1 MRDFQADVIR
11 AAVSGK
17 PLPEGGFSWSPAR
30 MQLFR
35 FCYRAYFIRYYL
47 AQGGWNLHAHPA
59 ARSAYL
65 EKHLPSFEQ
74 FLSRTLEQAVSD
86 ALFYAVRREKKERFD
101 IFRRGLVQG
110 LERRITALI
119 IGLEKQ
125 DYRTDPKLP
134 GLLEAFHGEED
145 FSHPEKVGTRCASVF
160 SKVVPSLLAET
171 DLMEKL
177 ETLEPLSLR
186 RGEDFLALNWRSFTV
201 WLHAG
206 IIWTEGDTVTSLRF
220 HTNKNQP
227 EISSPDHGL
236 ESALFREYVRQ
247 KMHREQALFR
257 VFSFDESG
265 RTAYTAVEPGPVA
278 ADRVDVSSTGMLRM
292 VRDDGQVYLSD
303 FEPACEPEKC
313 RVCPFRQTCA
323 MLRTMIERS

>member
-11 AAVSGK
+11 AAVNGK

-35 FCYRAYFIRYYL
+35 FCQRAYFIRYYL
-47 AQGGWNLHAHPA
+47 AQGGWNIHAHPA

-65 EKHLPSFEQ
+65 EKHLPDFSQ

-86 ALFYAVRREKKERFD
+86 AMFYAVRREKKERSD
-101 IFRRGLVQG
+101 IFRRALVQG
-110 LERRITALI
+110 LERRTTALI
-119 IGLEKQ
+119 IGLEKR
-125 DYRTDPKLP
+125 DYLTDPKLP
-134 GLLEAFHGEED
+134 GLLETFHGEAD
-145 FSHPEKVGTRCASVF
+145 FLHPEKVGSRCAAVF
-160 SKVVPSLLAET
+160 SKVLPSLLK
-171 DLMEKL
+171 EKDFK
-177 ETLEPLSLR
+177 EKIEDPEPLSLR
-186 RGEDFLALNWRSFTV
+186 KGENFLALNWRSFTV

-206 IIWTEGDTVTSLRF
+206 IICTEGDTVTSLRF
-220 HTNKNQP
+220 HATGNQP
-227 EISSPDHGL
+227 EFLPPDHGL

-247 KMHREQALFR
+247 KMHREKTVFNI
-257 VFSFDESG
+257 FSFDEEG
-265 RTAYTAVEPGPVA
+265 QTAYNNIEPGPVA

-292 VRDDGQVYLSD
+292 VRDNGQVYLSD

-313 RVCPFRQTCA
+313 RVCPFRQTCG

>member
-35 FCYRAYFIRYYL
+35 FCQRAYFIRYYL
-47 AQGGWNLHAHPA
+47 AQGGWNIHAHPA

-65 EKHLPSFEQ
+65 EKHLPDFSQ

-86 ALFYAVRREKKERFD
+86 AMFYAVRREKKERSD
-101 IFRRGLVQG
+101 IFRRALVQG
-110 LERRITALI
+110 LERRTTALI
-119 IGLEKQ
+119 IGLEKR
-125 DYRTDPKLP
+125 DYLTDPKLP
-134 GLLEAFHGEED
+134 GLLETFHGEAD
-145 FSHPEKVGTRCASVF
+145 FLHPEKVGSRCAAVF
-160 SKVVPSLLAET
+160 SKVLPSLLK
-171 DLMEKL
+171 EKDFK
-177 ETLEPLSLR
+177 EKIEDPEPLSLR
-186 RGEDFLALNWRSFTV
+186 KGENFLALNWRSFTV

-206 IIWTEGDTVTSLRF
+206 IICTEGDTVTSLRF
-220 HTNKNQP
+220 HATGNQP
-227 EISSPDHGL
+227 EFPPPDHGL

-247 KMHREQALFR
+247 KMHREKTVFN
-257 VFSFDESG
+257 VFSFDEEEK
-265 RTAYTAVEPGPVA
+265 TAYHTVEPGPVA

-292 VRDDGQVYLSD
+292 VRDNGQVYLSD

-313 RVCPFRQTCA
+313 RVCPFRQTCG

>member
-11 AAVSGK
+11 AAVSGTS
-17 PLPEGGFSWSPAR
+17 LPEGGFSWSPAR

-65 EKHLPSFEQ
+65 EKHLPTFEQ
-74 FLSRTLEQAVSD
+74 FLSRTLEDAVSE
-86 ALFYAVRREKKERFD
+86 ALFYAVRREKNARSD
-101 IFRRGLVQG
+101 LFRRALIQG
-110 LERRITALI
+110 LERRVTALI

-125 DYRTDPKLP
+125 DYLSDPKLP
-134 GLLEAFHGEED
+134 GLLETFHGEKD
-145 FSHPEKVGTRCASVF
+145 FLHPEKVGARSAAAF
-160 SKVVPSLLAET
+160 SKILPSLLEEKI
-171 DLMEKL
+171 LMEKV
-177 ETLEPLSLR
+177 ENPEPLSLR
-186 RGEDFLALNWRSFTV
+186 QGENLLALNWRSFTV

-206 IIWTEGDTVTSLRF
+206 IIWKEGNTVTSLRF
-220 HTNKNQP
+220 HGD
-227 EISSPDHGL
+227 SSIFPPDHGL

-247 KMHREQALFR
+247 KMHREQTCFH

-265 RTAYTAVEPGPVA
+265 KTVCSAAEPGPVA

-292 VRDDGQVYLSD
+292 VRDNGQVYLED
-303 FEPACEPEKC
+303 FAPTDQPEQC
-313 RVCPFRQTCA
+313 SACPFRQTCT
-323 MLRTMIERS
+323 MLRTMNVQSI